1 MRRSYNR
8 AIDGEAEADQ
18 MVSDPYQ
25 SMYSQAFGGR
35 LKGERGH
42 SARPG

>member
-18 MVSDPYQ
+18 LVVDPYQ
-25 SMYSQAFGGR
+25 SMYSQAFGGK
-35 LKGERGH
+35 LKG
-42 SARPG
+42 